1 MTTPG
6 LLTTEN
12 VSVLSMYRIVYRVL
26 VVILL
31 QDVFVDVNLV
41 TVVKVTHYDEN
52 SELFLKPEYLVM
64 LF

>member
-12 VSVLSMYRIVYRVL
+12 VSDLSMYLIVYRVL

-31 QDVFVDVNLV
+31 LDVFVDVNLV

-52 SELFLKPEYLVM
+52 SEVFEARGRTFYS
-64 LF
+64 